1 MQESDI
7 WTASLDPE
15 GAAASL
21 AQPDIRT
28 FHGVHPLDAQLGV
41 WPKKTVPDVLR
52 DPLFGAGRPG
62 ALPLNSFALLDAARA
77 PDLVELLSN
86 STLDWC
92 CLFTGKAE
100 KELKDVAPYLVSLV
114 EGDRFTRLL
123 FTDAGM
129 SNNLWP
135 PNAGILLRS
144 HLSMEDMRRHLR
156 KFTRIQDDDDNWFYF
171 RFWEI
176 AALEHAATAAG
187 ADLAARLWRNCQV
200 LWRSET
206 NGKTAT
212 FRMFSQLEED
222 TAIG

>member
-1 MQESDI
+1 MQEPDI
-7 WTASLDPE
+7 WAASLDPK
-15 GAAASL
+15 GAVASL
-21 AQPDIRT
+21 VQPDVRT
-28 FHGVHPLDAQLGV
+28 FHDVHPLDAQLGV

-52 DPLFGAGRPG
+52 VPLFAAGRSD

-77 PDLVELLSN
+77 PYLVDLLSN

-100 KELKDVAPYLVSLV
+100 KELRDVAPYLVSLV
-114 EGDRFTRLL
+114 EDDHFTRLL

-135 PNAGILLRS
+135 SDAGIFMRS
-144 HLSMEDMRRHLR
+144 HLSMDNMRRQLR
-156 KFTRIQDDDDNWFYF
+156 KFTRIRDEDDNWFYF
-171 RFWEI
+171 RFWET

-187 ADLAARLWRNCQV
+187 ADFAARLWRDCWV

-212 FRMFSQLEED
+212 FRMFSQLQE
-222 TAIG
+222 